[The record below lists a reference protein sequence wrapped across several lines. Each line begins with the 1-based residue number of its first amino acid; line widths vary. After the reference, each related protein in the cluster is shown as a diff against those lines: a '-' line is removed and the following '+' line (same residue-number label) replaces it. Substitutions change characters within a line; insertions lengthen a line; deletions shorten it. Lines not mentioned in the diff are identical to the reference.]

1 MISASTI
8 FLLVFN
14 VLGLQ
19 DMAIHYREALAT
31 ATSDIHSNMITNS
44 NSNNTIQKNNV
55 LVTKILAKNLD
66 HLKKAGTILEIT
78 SKLPQEM
85 YLMLI
90 YSIKH

>member
-44 NSNNTIQKNNV
+44 NSNNTIQK
-55 LVTKILAKNLD
+55 
-66 HLKKAGTILEIT
+66 IT
-78 SKLPQEM
+78 F
-85 YLMLI
+85 
-90 YSIKH
+90 